1 MPKTI
6 IVSNRLP
13 VRIEKDSESELG
25 FKNSEGGLATGLGSI
40 YREGNNIW
48 VGWPGAAIEQ
58 ENQQQFVTA
67 KLNESSMHPV
77 FLTQQDVEDFYL
89 GFSNQTLWPAF
100 HYFVQYIRYS
110 NVQWEAYQRVNQ
122 KFSVEILNILEPG
135 DTVWVH
141 DYQLLL
147 LPQLIRERHPDCS
160 IGFFNHIPFPSYEIF
175 RMIPWRK
182 ELLEGMLGAD
192 YLAFHTYDD
201 TRHFLSSCHR
211 LAGITY
217 EGNQMKVGNRLVVV
231 DSLPMGIDYHKFA
244 EVAQESATNEHLD
257 RFKESIKAD
266 KVILSVDR
274 LDYSKGIVKR
284 LKTLDLFF
292 KKYPEYI
299 GKIALLLVV
308 VPSRDQVP
316 SYKILK
322 EEVDEWVG
330 RINGRYSS
338 MDYSPVY
345 YFYRSFPINELSAF
359 YRLCDIA
366 MITPLRDGMNLV
378 CKEYIASRIHKKGV
392 LILSEMAGA
401 AKELSD
407 AILVNPNDRYQMVE
421 SIRKALN
428 MWEDEQEQHME
439 VMQQTLKTYTIFNW
453 VELFLSNL
461 REVKK
466 QQESM
471 QIEKLVGRVRNGM
484 HERYHKSNKRLL
496 FLDYD
501 GTLVGFQANPSKS
514 IPTKRLKQILEKLT
528 ADKKNQVFVISG
540 RDRAFLKKQFEG
552 FNLKLVAE
560 HGVWIENEDGVF
572 ANRLKDT
579 SCDWKDS
586 AREIMTFYVDRTP
599 GSFIEEKDYAMVWHY
614 RKAESGLGEV
624 RVRELSSHLK
634 HFLAE
639 KGLTVMNGNKIVEVK
654 PKEVNKGQAVHF
666 LTQKISHDFVLAIG
680 DDVTDEDMFAA
691 LDDEDYTIKIGLG
704 NSTARFGLADYK
716 EVTNLL
722 EELSRL

>member
-13 VRIEKDSESELG
+13 VRIEKDADGQME

-40 YREGNNIW
+40 YREGDNIW
-48 VGWPGAAIEQ
+48 LGWPGATIED
-58 ENQQQFVTA
+58 ELQQKIVTE
-67 KLNESSMHPV
+67 KLKEGSMHPV
-77 FLTQQDVEDFYL
+77 FLSEEDLEDYYL

-100 HYFVQYIRYS
+100 HYFVQYIQYS
-110 NVQWEAYQRVNQ
+110 NQQWEAYQRVNR
-122 KFSVEILNILEPG
+122 KFAAQILSILEPG
-135 DTVWVH
+135 DIIWVH

-147 LPQLIRERHPDCS
+147 LPELLRERHPECS

-182 ELLEGMLGAD
+182 ELLQGMLGAD

-211 LAGITY
+211 LAGIPY
-217 EGNQMKVGNRLVVV
+217 EGNQLKVGNRLVVV
-231 DSLPMGIDYHKFA
+231 DALPMGIDYNKFE
-244 EVAQESATNEHLD
+244 EVAQENATIEHLD
-257 RFKESIKAD
+257 GFKKNIKSER
-266 KVILSVDR
+266 VILSVDR

-284 LKTLDLFF
+284 LKTIDRFF

-299 GKIALLLVV
+299 GKISLLLVV

-316 SYKILK
+316 SYKSLK

-330 RINGRYSS
+330 RINGRYST

-407 AILVNPNDRYQMVE
+407 AILVNPNNRDEMID
-421 SIRKALN
+421 SIYRALN
-428 MWEDEQEQHME
+428 MAEDEQQKHME
-439 VMQQTLKTYTIFNW
+439 IMQRTLRTYTIFNW

-461 REVKK
+461 SQVK
-466 QQESM
+466 QQQKGM
-471 QIEKLVGRVRNGM
+471 LIEKLVGKVRNGM
-484 HERYHKSNKRLL
+484 NERYHKAKKRLL

-501 GTLVGFQANPSKS
+501 GTLVGFHENPQHSV
-514 IPTKRLKQILEKLT
+514 PTKKLKNILEKLT
-528 ADKKNQVFVISG
+528 SDPKNKVFVVSG
-540 RDRAFLKKQFEG
+540 RDRIFLKKQLSE
-552 FNLKLVAE
+552 FNLRLVAE
-560 HGVWIENEDGVF
+560 HGVWIENGDGTF
-572 ANRLKDT
+572 INRLEDT
-579 SCDWKDS
+579 SSDWKVS
-586 AREIMTFYVDRTP
+586 VREIMTFYVERTP
-599 GSFIEEKDYAMVWHY
+599 GSFIEEKDHAMVWHY
-614 RKAESGLGEV
+614 RKAESGLGEI

-639 KGLTVMNGNKIVEVK
+639 KGLSVMNGNMIVEVK
-654 PKEVNKGQAVHF
+654 PKEVNKGQAVNF
-666 LTQKISHDFVLAIG
+666 IVQQMEHDFIMAIG
-680 DDVTDEDMFAA
+680 DDLTDEDMFEA
-691 LDDEDYTIKIGLG
+691 LNEKAYTIKVGLG
-704 NSTARFGLADYK
+704 HSAARFGLEDYR
-716 EVTNLL
+716 EVTCLL
-722 EELSRL
+722 DGLSKL